1 MVSACPSESD
11 PRENVEEFVRNRS
24 SKSLAGLREEGLE
37 TTVQVLIDEL
47 KRQRGDDNILLID
60 RDFLADNGI
69 DFARDL
75 ASCLDKKVNGEHT
88 SVIFT
93 YIPVQGWEGAA
104 TLCHDK
110 GADVFY
116 GVLACRQIPLI
127 TRIGLDS

>member
-1 MVSACPSESD
+1 MVSACPSECD
-11 PRENVEEFVRNRS
+11 PREYVEEFVSDRK

-37 TTVQVLIDEL
+37 ATVQVLVDEL
-47 KRQRGDDNILLID
+47 KKQRKDDNIILID
-60 RDFLADNGI
+60 RDFLADNDI

-75 ASCLDKKVNGEHT
+75 EACLDKKVKGEND
-88 SVIFT
+88 SLIFT
-93 YIPVQGWEGAA
+93 YIPIQGWEKAA

-127 TRIGLDS
+127 TRIGLDR